1 MRKYESVYIIR
12 PTLEEEQIKALVEKF
27 TNLISDQGGQ
37 VEKVDEWGKRR
48 LAYPIQDFKEGYY
61 VLMLFSADANVPQEL
76 ERVYKITDDIIR
88 YMTIKEDE

>member
-48 LAYPIQDFKEGYY
+48 LAYPIQDFKEGY
-61 VLMLFSADANVPQEL
+61 
-76 ERVYKITDDIIR
+76 
-88 YMTIKEDE
+88 